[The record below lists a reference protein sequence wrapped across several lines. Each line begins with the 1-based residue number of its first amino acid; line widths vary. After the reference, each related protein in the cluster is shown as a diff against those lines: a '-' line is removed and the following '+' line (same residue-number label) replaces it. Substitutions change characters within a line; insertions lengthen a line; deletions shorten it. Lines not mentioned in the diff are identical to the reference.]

1 MEYGKGLTASLCS
14 LERET
19 VWKVFVRFPMIGCSR
34 LTRLLASFAFV
45 VSSQNYITGADRGQA
60 VLFPEVI
67 DDYIA
72 ADNPVRL
79 LDAFVARLDL
89 AALGF
94 TRAQTAA
101 TGRPPYDPGDLLRLY
116 LYGYLNRLR
125 SSRRLEV
132 EAARNLEL
140 VWLLRRLRP
149 DFKTIADFR
158 RDNPKALKG
167 VCREFTL
174 LCRKLELFGGELVAI
189 DGSKFRAQNSKDKN
203 YSDRKLQALI
213 AEIDGK
219 VAAYLKELESQ
230 DRAEAQLP
238 PRASA
243 AQLQEKIAALRE
255 RNAKYQALSEEL
267 TRSGETQVSLTDA
280 DARLMSQGAGAVVAY
295 NVEAS
300 VDTKHR
306 LIVAVEATN
315 FGSDLNALA
324 SAAIQAQETL
334 EARDLSVVAD
344 KGFYNGR
351 EILMCESAGI
361 NVYVSKPM
369 TSANTA
375 LGLYGKEKFRY
386 DAAKNLY
393 ICPAGQELTYRFSTN
408 EKKRPIHYY
417 RASGC
422 KACALRSA
430 CTRNQA
436 NRTIT
441 RLAFE
446 EVQERVAER
455 VAEHP
460 EILQARKGIIEHVFG
475 TLKRAW
481 GYDHFLCRGLKK
493 VQVEISL
500 AAMAYNLRRAINIL
514 GVPAILAALG

>member
-1 MEYGKGLTASLCS
+1 M
-14 LERET
+14 
-19 VWKVFVRFPMIGCSR
+19 
-34 LTRLLASFAFV
+34 AFI
-45 VSSQNYITGADRGQA
+45 SGADREQA

-72 ADNPVRL
+72 PDNPVRL
-79 LDAFVARLDL
+79 LDAFVTQLDL
-89 AALGF
+89 VTLGF
-94 TRAQTAA
+94 THALTAA

-116 LYGYLNRLR
+116 LYGYLNRIR

-174 LCRKLELFGGELVAI
+174 LARKLALFGGELVAI
-189 DGSKFRAQNSKDKN
+189 DGSKFRAQNSKDRN
-203 YSDRKLQALI
+203 FSARKLAALI
-213 AEIDGK
+213 EEIDAK
-219 VAAYLKELESQ
+219 VAAYLKELEAQ
-230 DRAEAQLP
+230 DQAEAHLP
-238 PRASA
+238 PRADAS
-243 AQLQEKIAALRE
+243 QLQEKIAALEARGARYE
-255 RNAKYQALSEEL
+255 KLSEQL
-267 TRSGETQVSLTDA
+267 AQSGETQVSLTDP

-295 NVEAS
+295 NVQAS
-300 VDTKHR
+300 VDAKHK

-315 FGSDLNALA
+315 SCSDLNELGG
-324 SAAIQAQETL
+324 AAIQAQETL
-334 EARDLSVVAD
+334 EAKDLGVVAD
-344 KGFYNGR
+344 KGFYHGK
-351 EILMCESAGI
+351 EILMCESVGI
-361 NVYVSKPM
+361 TAYVSKPL

-375 LGLYGKEKFRY
+375 LGLYGKERFRY
-386 DAAKNLY
+386 EPERNVY
-393 ICPAGQELTYRFSTN
+393 VCPAGQELTYRFSTH

-417 RASGC
+417 RASAC
-422 KACALRSA
+422 QTCPIKAQ

-446 EVQERVAER
+446 EVQEKMAER
-455 VAEHP
+455 VAAHP
-460 EILQARKGIIEHVFG
+460 EIMRARKGIIEHCFG
-475 TLKRAW
+475 TLKRGW

-500 AAMAYNLRRAINIL
+500 AALAYNLRRAINLL
-514 GVPAILAALG
+514 GVPAIIAALG